1 MRKPEKHTGLSSI
14 DSKSKAFFKNGRFDW
29 DKSEADVW
37 SEIEEKIE
45 GTAPA
50 RHVKI
55 NMRTI
60 YYALAAI
67 FLLLIGTGFFFRY
80 YSKTVS
86 TPRGEHCETILPC
99 GSAVNLNAES
109 ELTYYPLWWKI
120 ERKMKFEGEGLFS
133 VEAGKPFVVSSKL
146 GTTKVLGTSF
156 NIYAR
161 KDVYEVTCI
170 TGKVKVS
177 TPAKK
182 ESILLPNS
190 KAIVTYKG
198 EIKTIKQVETLN
210 EISWK
215 EQLFLFT
222 ATPAH
227 IVFEEIERQ
236 YDVKIDLQANPNL
249 SYTGNFSKDQNV
261 EEILAYICP
270 ALGLE
275 FSRKA
280 PGNHFII
287 SSSE

>member
-37 SEIEEKIE
+37 AEMEEKI
-45 GTAPA
+45 GATAPG

-55 NMRTI
+55 NMRAI
-60 YYALAAI
+60 SYSLAAI

-86 TPRGEHCETILPC
+86 TPSGEHFEVVLPC

-120 ERKMKFEGEGLFS
+120 ERKMKFEGEGLFN
-133 VEAGKPFVVSSKL
+133 VETGKSFTVSSKL
-146 GTTKVLGTSF
+146 GTTNVLGTSF

-170 TGKVKVS
+170 AGKVKVS

-182 ESILLPNS
+182 ESVLLPNS

-198 EIKTIKQVETLN
+198 EIKTIQQVETMN

-215 EQLFLFT
+215 DHLFLFT

-227 IVFEEIERQ
+227 VVFEEIERQ
-236 YDVKIDLQANPNL
+236 YGVNIDLQANPNL

-261 EEILAYICP
+261 EEILTYICP

-275 FSRKA
+275 FSRKT
-280 PGNHFII
+280 PGTYVII
-287 SSSE
+287 SGSE